1 MQSMLRNHP
10 PTLTGGC
17 RPVERIAAK
26 GNGVRDTQFPLAR
39 PMVTGRQ
46 PPVKATCFAG
56 GYSLVIDTSWLRISQ
71 GQIDDPLTQKM
82 LNLLLQFGV
91 F

>member
-1 MQSMLRNHP
+1 MLSTLRNHP

-56 GYSLVIDTSWLRISQ
+56 GYSLLFQIFWLRVSQ
-71 GQIDDPLTQKM
+71 GQINGLLPLEM
-82 LNLLLQFGV
+82 LNLLLQFWS
-91 F
+91 

>member
-10 PTLTGGC
+10 PTLTGSR
-17 RPVERIAAK
+17 RPVACILGDGQRGQRYPQQTIA
-26 GNGVRDTQFPLAR
+26 L

-56 GYSLVIDTSWLRISQ
+56 GYALDLDTSWLRVSQ
-71 GQIDDPLTQKM
+71 GQIDDPLT
-82 LNLLLQFGV
+82 
-91 F
+91 